1 MCGSDEP
8 QSPLSKAASICDSC
22 GDDGAGASDMQ
33 SNGEVLC
40 SVLRTGASSAQSGGR
55 GPQWAQLLSR
65 QLLAPGRSRSEEKV
79 PAVISATWDK
89 G

>member
-33 SNGEVLC
+33 SNGEALC

-55 GPQWAQLLSR
+55 GPQWAQLEKS
-65 QLLAPGRSRSEEKV
+65 LAEVLGGPKSSAHSPRS
-79 PAVISATWDK
+79 PP
-89 G
+89 